1 MNHVSLNFHSNVSS
15 FTIVG
20 ENHSHYHSTIGPGG
34 NLLMRGDTSTIQY
47 VRRQINYKY
56 DSDRSSTSLTQILR
70 WSSKL
75 VITLHIVPLPLLN
88 VVMFFKQNTNML
100 KLSWGPSLTL
110 FMTIKGEIVKLLC
123 LPLKTAGPPI
133 GCSLKRYFKN
143 WSFRRFTYANL
154 VTTFPFSRHVDLSP

>member
-1 MNHVSLNFHSNVSS
+1 MVLNQWIQIRRIRSGLMNHFSLNFHSIVSS
-15 FTIVG
+15 FTKVS
-20 ENHSHYHSTIGPGG
+20 ENRSHYHSTIGPGG
-34 NLLMRGDTSTIQY
+34 NLLIRGDTSTIQY

-100 KLSWGPSLTL
+100 KLCRGPSLTL
-110 FMTIKGEIVKLLC
+110 FVTI
-123 LPLKTAGPPI
+123 
-133 GCSLKRYFKN
+133 KN
-143 WSFRRFTYANL
+143 WSFRRFAYGNL
-154 VTTFPFSRHVDLSP
+154 FTTFPFSRHVDLIP

>member
-1 MNHVSLNFHSNVSS
+1 MNHVSLNFHSIVSS
-15 FTIVG
+15 FTKVS
-20 ENHSHYHSTIGPGG
+20 ENRSHYHSTIGPGG
-34 NLLMRGDTSTIQY
+34 NLLIRGDTSTIQY

-56 DSDRSSTSLTQILR
+56 DSDRRSTSLTQIIR

-75 VITLHIVPLPLLN
+75 VTTLHIVPSPLLN

-123 LPLKTAGPPI
+123 LTLKTTGLPTEI
-133 GCSLKRYFKN
+133 LLRLFLSLD
-143 WSFRRFTYANL
+143 T
-154 VTTFPFSRHVDLSP
+154 